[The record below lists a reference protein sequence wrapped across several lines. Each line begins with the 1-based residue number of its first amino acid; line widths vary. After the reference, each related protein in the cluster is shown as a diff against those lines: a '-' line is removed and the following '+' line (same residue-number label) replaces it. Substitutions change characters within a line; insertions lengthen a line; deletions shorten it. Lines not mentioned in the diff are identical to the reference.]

1 MEIWR
6 KTTMHDQYCKT
17 RCHRQ
22 SGFTMVEL
30 MIVIVVIAI
39 LSAIAVPNIINSLPN
54 YRLKAAARDMI
65 SNFQKAKMAAV
76 KRNVTVVLDFVPASN
91 RYEMFVDDGAGVSG
105 NANNFTRDSGETLLG
120 TIGMPNDVTLNSAS
134 FSGGTQ
140 KAGFNS
146 RGLPASSRIGN
157 VILLNN
163 NSRYYKVTLSFAGN
177 IKLEMSS
184 DGTTWN

>member
-1 MEIWR
+1 
-6 KTTMHDQYCKT
+6 MHDLYCKAH
-17 RCHRQ
+17 RHRQ
-22 SGFTMVEL
+22 AGFTLLEL

-39 LSAIAVPNIINSLPN
+39 LTAIAVPNIINWLPN
-54 YRLKAAARDMI
+54 YRLKAAARDLY
-65 SNFQKAKMAAV
+65 SNMQKAKMEAV
-76 KRNVTVVLDFVPASN
+76 KRNVTVVLDFVPATN

-120 TIGMPNDVTLNSAS
+120 TFGMPNDVTLSSAS
-134 FSGGTQ
+134 FSFGTQ

-146 RGLPASSRIGN
+146 RGLPASRRIGN

-163 NSRYYKVTLSFAGN
+163 NSRYYKATLSSAGN

-184 DGTTWN
+184 TPWS